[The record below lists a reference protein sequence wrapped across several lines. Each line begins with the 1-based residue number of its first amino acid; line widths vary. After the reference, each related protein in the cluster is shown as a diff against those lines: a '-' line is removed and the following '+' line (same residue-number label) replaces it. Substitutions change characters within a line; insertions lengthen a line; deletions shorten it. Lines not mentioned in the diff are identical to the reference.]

1 MKKLITLLLATT
13 LMISSLA
20 ACGSSEAVTAEV
32 IEIELT
38 SEEYAFG
45 IDKECLSCYNKY
57 IKNLSNKGDFIMKTT
72 YIRLSTIQDVRNFV
86 EIVCMSDIEIDLS
99 SGRYVVDAKS
109 IMGIFSL
116 DLLNP
121 ILLTAHTDD
130 ADDLFNKLAP
140 FIVTPEA

>member
-1 MKKLITLLLATT
+1 
-13 LMISSLA
+13 
-20 ACGSSEAVTAEV
+20 
-32 IEIELT
+32 
-38 SEEYAFG
+38 
-45 IDKECLSCYNKY
+45 
-57 IKNLSNKGDFIMKTT
+57 MKTT

-121 ILLTAHTDD
+121 ILLTAHTDN
-130 ADDLFNKLAP
+130 ADDLFNKIAP

>member
-1 MKKLITLLLATT
+1 
-13 LMISSLA
+13 
-20 ACGSSEAVTAEV
+20 
-32 IEIELT
+32 
-38 SEEYAFG
+38 
-45 IDKECLSCYNKY
+45 
-57 IKNLSNKGDFIMKTT
+57 MKTT

-86 EIVCMSDIEIDLS
+86 EIVCTSDIEIDLS

-130 ADDLFNKLAP
+130 ASELFDKLAP